1 MFETTLAGSLPK
13 PSWLATPNVLWA
25 PWTLTGAPLLEAK
38 DDATALAIRRQEE
51 AGIDIV
57 SDGEQARQ
65 HFVHGFL
72 AEVDGVDFDKKVRM
86 GIRNNRYDA
95 DCPTVTSALKRR
107 KFVHEREARVARA
120 ATSRKLKFTLPG
132 PMTLI
137 DTLADGFYGDRVK
150 MAFAFAELLNQ
161 EAKDLEKAGVDVV
174 QFDEPAFNVYLDETV
189 DWGVPALEKAA
200 EGLKCT
206 TAVHICY
213 GYGIEANIK
222 WKETLGESWRQYE
235 KTFPALDR
243 SRIQQVSLECRESH
257 VPPEL
262 MKLLPN
268 KTVLVGAIDVAS
280 DKIET
285 PEEVAATLKLAT
297 KFVDPERIQACTNC
311 GMAPMTLATA
321 YGKLRALAEGRRWRG
336 RRFNLC
342 WSAPLRGASAYTA
355 MSATEWRA
363 PSNEFVAADEPI
375 ETHGDSAPCGGHTL
389 AHGRTLRFELLVS
402 PPRHLLADDPA
413 DRRPRSGGR
422 LRARHPSRAH
432 RLAPALGLGFPVRA
446 DLRHVPRSLD
456 QGGAARRCGAVR

>member
-13 PSWLATPNVLWA
+13 PSWLATPNILWA
-25 PWTLTGAPLLEAK
+25 PWTLSGTPLQEAK
-38 DDATALAIRRQEE
+38 EDATALAIKRQED

-86 GIRNNRYDA
+86 GIRNKRYEA

-120 ATSRKLKFTLPG
+120 TTARKLKFTLPG

-137 DTLADGFYGDRVK
+137 DTLADGYYGDRVK

-161 EAKDLEKAGVDVV
+161 EARDLEKAGVDVI
-174 QFDEPAFNVYLDETV
+174 QFDEPAFNVYLGETLE
-189 DWGVPALEKAA
+189 WGVPALEKAA

-222 WKETLGESWRQYE
+222 WKQTLGDSWRQYE
-235 KTFPALDR
+235 ETFPALDR
-243 SRIQQVSLECRESH
+243 SCIQQVSLECRNSH

-262 MKLLPN
+262 MKLLKS

-280 DKIET
+280 ET
-285 PEEVAATLKLAT
+285 IDTPVQVAETLKLASR
-297 KFVDPERIQACTNC
+297 FVDAERIQPCTNC
-311 GMAPMTLATA
+311 GMAPMTLSVA
-321 YGKLRALAEGRRWRG
+321 YAKLRALA
-336 RRFNLC
+336 
-342 WSAPLRGASAYTA
+342 
-355 MSATEWRA
+355 
-363 PSNEFVAADEPI
+363 
-375 ETHGDSAPCGGHTL
+375 
-389 AHGRTLRFELLVS
+389 
-402 PPRHLLADDPA
+402 
-413 DRRPRSGGR
+413 
-422 LRARHPSRAH
+422 
-432 RLAPALGLGFPVRA
+432 
-446 DLRHVPRSLD
+446 
-456 QGGAARRCGAVR
+456 QGAALARKSL

>member
-25 PWTLTGAPLLEAK
+25 PWTLTGAPLQEAK
-38 DDATALAIRRQEE
+38 EDATALAIKRQEE

-95 DCPTVTSALKRR
+95 DCPTVTAPLKRR
-107 KFVHEREARVARA
+107 KFVHEKEARVARA
-120 ATSRKLKFTLPG
+120 ATARKLKFTLPG

-137 DTLADGFYGDRVK
+137 DTLADGYYGDRVK

-161 EAKDLEKAGVDVV
+161 EAKDLEKLGVDVV

-235 KTFPALDR
+235 NTFPALDR
-243 SRIQQVSLECRESH
+243 SRIQQVSLE
-257 VPPEL
+257 VPQQPRAARADEAAEEQD
-262 MKLLPN
+262 
-268 KTVLVGAIDVAS
+268 GA
-280 DKIET
+280 
-285 PEEVAATLKLAT
+285 
-297 KFVDPERIQACTNC
+297 
-311 GMAPMTLATA
+311 
-321 YGKLRALAEGRRWRG
+321 GRRD
-336 RRFNLC
+336 RRRVGQDRHAGG
-342 WSAPLRGASAYTA
+342 SG
-355 MSATEWRA
+355 
-363 PSNEFVAADEPI
+363 
-375 ETHGDSAPCGGHTL
+375 GDAE
-389 AHGRTLRFELLVS
+389 ARDAV
-402 PPRHLLADDPA
+402 
-413 DRRPRSGGR
+413 RRPRAHPGLHQLRHGADDARHR
-422 LRARHPSRAH
+422 LRQAARAGRGSRAG
-432 RLAPALGLGFPVRA
+432 P
-446 DLRHVPRSLD
+446 
-456 QGGAARRCGAVR
+456 QGAVIDGVPIDPRWPRR

>member
-95 DCPTVTSALKRR
+95 DCPTVTSALRRR

-120 ATSRKLKFTLPG
+120 ATSRKLKFTRPG

-174 QFDEPAFNVYLDETV
+174 QFDEPAFNVYLNETV

-243 SRIQQVSLECRESH
+243 SRIQQV
-257 VPPEL
+257 
-262 MKLLPN
+262 
-268 KTVLVGAIDVAS
+268 
-280 DKIET
+280 
-285 PEEVAATLKLAT
+285 
-297 KFVDPERIQACTNC
+297 
-311 GMAPMTLATA
+311 
-321 YGKLRALAEGRRWRG
+321 
-336 RRFNLC
+336 
-342 WSAPLRGASAYTA
+342 
-355 MSATEWRA
+355 
-363 PSNEFVAADEPI
+363 
-375 ETHGDSAPCGGHTL
+375 
-389 AHGRTLRFELLVS
+389 
-402 PPRHLLADDPA
+402 
-413 DRRPRSGGR
+413 
-422 LRARHPSRAH
+422 
-432 RLAPALGLGFPVRA
+432 
-446 DLRHVPRSLD
+446 
-456 QGGAARRCGAVR
+456 

>member
-95 DCPTVTSALKRR
+95 DCPTVTSALRRR

-174 QFDEPAFNVYLDETV
+174 QFDEPAFNVYLNETV
-189 DWGVPALEKAA
+189 DWGRAGAGEGGRGAEVHDGRAHLLRLRHRGQHQVEGDAGRELAAVREDLPRARPQQDPAGLAGMPREPRAA
-200 EGLKCT
+200 RT
-206 TAVHICY
+206 H
-213 GYGIEANIK
+213 
-222 WKETLGESWRQYE
+222 
-235 KTFPALDR
+235 
-243 SRIQQVSLECRESH
+243 
-257 VPPEL
+257 
-262 MKLLPN
+262 
-268 KTVLVGAIDVAS
+268 
-280 DKIET
+280 
-285 PEEVAATLKLAT
+285 EVAAQQ
-297 KFVDPERIQACTNC
+297 D
-311 GMAPMTLATA
+311 
-321 YGKLRALAEGRRWRG
+321 RAGGR
-336 RRFNLC
+336 
-342 WSAPLRGASAYTA
+342 
-355 MSATEWRA
+355 
-363 PSNEFVAADEPI
+363 
-375 ETHGDSAPCGGHTL
+375 
-389 AHGRTLRFELLVS
+389 
-402 PPRHLLADDPA
+402 
-413 DRRPRSGGR
+413 DRRR
-422 LRARHPSRAH
+422 LGQDRD
-432 RLAPALGLGFPVRA
+432 G
-446 DLRHVPRSLD
+446 
-456 QGGAARRCGAVR
+456 

>member
-1 MFETTLAGSLPK
+1 M
-13 PSWLATPNVLWA
+13 
-25 PWTLTGAPLLEAK
+25 
-38 DDATALAIRRQEE
+38 
-51 AGIDIV
+51 
-57 SDGEQARQ
+57 
-65 HFVHGFL
+65 
-72 AEVDGVDFDKKVRM
+72 
-86 GIRNNRYDA
+86 
-95 DCPTVTSALKRR
+95 
-107 KFVHEREARVARA
+107 
-120 ATSRKLKFTLPG
+120 
-132 PMTLI
+132 
-137 DTLADGFYGDRVK
+137 
-150 MAFAFAELLNQ
+150 
-161 EAKDLEKAGVDVV
+161 

-321 YGKLRALAEGRRWRG
+321 YGKLRALAEG
-336 RRFNLC
+336 
-342 WSAPLRGASAYTA
+342 
-355 MSATEWRA
+355 
-363 PSNEFVAADEPI
+363 AAL
-375 ETHGDSAPCGGHTL
+375 ARKTL
-389 AHGRTLRFELLVS
+389 
-402 PPRHLLADDPA
+402 
-413 DRRPRSGGR
+413 
-422 LRARHPSRAH
+422 
-432 RLAPALGLGFPVRA
+432 
-446 DLRHVPRSLD
+446 
-456 QGGAARRCGAVR
+456 

>member
-13 PSWLATPNVLWA
+13 PSAGSPRPTCCGRRGRSPARRCRRRRKTP
-25 PWTLTGAPLLEAK
+25 PRSPIK
-38 DDATALAIRRQEE
+38 RQEE

-95 DCPTVTSALKRR
+95 DCPTVTAPLKRR
-107 KFVHEREARVARA
+107 KFVHEKEARVARA
-120 ATSRKLKFTLPG
+120 ATARKLKFTLPG

-137 DTLADGFYGDRVK
+137 DTLADGYYGDRVK

-161 EAKDLEKAGVDVV
+161 EARDLERLGVDVV

-189 DWGVPALEKAA
+189 EWGVPALEKAA

-235 KTFPALDR
+235 NTFPALDR
-243 SRIQQVSLECRESH
+243 SKIQQVSLECRQSH

-262 MKLLPN
+262 MKLLPRQ
-268 KTVLVGAIDVAS
+268 D
-280 DKIET
+280 
-285 PEEVAATLKLAT
+285 
-297 KFVDPERIQACTNC
+297 
-311 GMAPMTLATA
+311 
-321 YGKLRALAEGRRWRG
+321 RAGRRDRRRVGQDRDAGGG
-336 RRFNLC
+336 RSHAEARDQ
-342 WSAPLRGASAYTA
+342 
-355 MSATEWRA
+355 
-363 PSNEFVAADEPI
+363 V
-375 ETHGDSAPCGGHTL
+375 
-389 AHGRTLRFELLVS
+389 
-402 PPRHLLADDPA
+402 
-413 DRRPRSGGR
+413 RRPRTDPGLHQLRHGADDARRPPTVSCGPWPR
-422 LRARHPSRAH
+422 EPPWRARPVAAGARWPST
-432 RLAPALGLGFPVRA
+432 G
-446 DLRHVPRSLD
+446 SLS
-456 QGGAARRCGAVR
+456 ASARRSSS